1 MLMAGDRATLCPLP
15 ICSAS
20 SAAPYRC
27 TRPVSKDA
35 ASASAAG
42 KAVTP
47 VLRGGDQGRQAA
59 AVTVTTA
66 DRAGLP
72 QRRGISDPLR
82 GAGTGVT
89 TGVITAWG
97 RRGWGAVIGRHRL
110 YGAAPLSATR
120 RLTGGDLG

>member
-1 MLMAGDRATLCPLP
+1 MLMAGDRAALCPLP
-15 ICSAS
+15 ICSAP

-66 DRAGLP
+66 DRAGPP
-72 QRRGISDPLR
+72 QRRGITDPLR
-82 GAGTGVT
+82 WAGTGVT
-89 TGVITAWG
+89 SGAITAWG
-97 RRGWGAVIGRHRL
+97 RRGWGPVIGRHRL
-110 YGAAPLSATR
+110 YGAAPLS
-120 RLTGGDLG
+120 GDAQINGR